1 MNGYNFMAC
10 ILTINRMHH
19 DSILLFK
26 FGEEGTEQN
35 IMKTEVYMK

>member
-10 ILTINRMHH
+10 ILTINRMRH

-26 FGEEGTEQN
+26 FGEEGTEEN
-35 IMKTEVYMK
+35 IMKLEVYVK